1 MNIKELEE
9 YLIKNKREEKIEWT
23 SNITQTSRQLLG
35 VSAPKIKEIANIIFK
50 DNYLLFLDKMPDK
63 YYEEFLIS
71 AYLISKIKD
80 FDLQKKYLYKYAEKV
95 TCWSECDTLKLKI
108 KNKEKEYLEI
118 SKDFIKSNKIYIRRI
133 GIIILFNFINS
144 EYIDKIFKI
153 ISNLKEETEYY
164 VNMAISWLLCECFIK
179 ERLKTIEFLEK
190 NKLNSFVI
198 NKTISKCR
206 DSYRVSKDDKEML
219 LKYKG
224 EL

>member
-1 MNIKELEE
+1 MNIKKLEE
-9 YLIKNKREEKIEWT
+9 YLVKNKIEEKIEWT
-23 SNITQTSRQLLG
+23 SNITQTSRQVLG
-35 VSAPKIKEIANIIFK
+35 VPAPKIKKIANIIFK
-50 DNYLLFLDKMPDK
+50 DDYLFYLNKMPDK

-118 SKDFIKSNKIYIRRI
+118 SKDFIKSNKIYVRRI
-133 GIIILFNFINS
+133 GIIILFNLINS
-144 EYIDKIFKI
+144 AYIDEIFEI
-153 ISNLKEETEYY
+153 ISNLKEENEYY

-179 ERLKTIEFLEK
+179 ANEKTINFLEK
-190 NKLNSFVI
+190 RKLNNFVI

-206 DSYRVSKDDKEML
+206 DSYRVSKSDKEML

>member
-1 MNIKELEE
+1 MDIEKIEE
-9 YLIKNKREEKIEWT
+9 YLVKNKREEKMEWT
-23 SNITQTSRQLLG
+23 SNIVRTSRPVLG
-35 VSAPKIKEIANIIFK
+35 ISAPKIKEISNIIFK
-50 DNYLLFLDKMPDK
+50 KDYISFLDKMPDK
-63 YYEEFLIS
+63 YYEEFLIN

-118 SKDFIKSNKIYIRRI
+118 SKKLIKSEKLYIRRI
-133 GIIILFNFINS
+133 GIIILFNLINTK
-144 EYIDKIFKI
+144 YIDEIFKI
-153 ISNLKEETEYY
+153 ISNLKRENEYY

-179 ERLKTIEFLEK
+179 EKEKTIEFLEQ
-190 NKLNSFVI
+190 NELNNFVI

-206 DSYRVSKDDKEML
+206 DSYRVSKDDKDLL